1 MLRTFSILKKLKNEK
16 IKGDQIQ
23 EICKVFLKIN
33 RNINTQ
39 VEKMSISLSPN
50 WSWTLNGASTS
61 SRDKVVDDKSSRFCG
76 PTRKPD
82 KT

>member
-39 VEKMSISLSPN
+39 VEKMSIFLSPN
-50 WSWTLNGASTS
+50 
-61 SRDKVVDDKSSRFCG
+61 
-76 PTRKPD
+76 
-82 KT
+82 